1 MTTLRFRRAVPVAV
15 PDPLRPAWCEPDEAA
30 AVGVIELRPH
40 ARQHET
46 AGGHRVVLPALLTLA
61 LVAGEA
67 TVDVEPGHWQVRE
80 RIRAGAAQPWTVL
93 VPDAVGIVD
102 DCDLVII
109 DPTTLDPAAEPEAA
123 WWAAWAAMAAGT
135 YLVPDPAHPG
145 LYLIASG
152 SSLTP
157 DPEHSGLYTIGV

>member
-1 MTTLRFRRAVPVAV
+1 MTTLRFRRAIPVAI
-15 PDPLRPAWCEPDEAA
+15 PDPLRPAWCEPDETA

-93 VPDAVGIVD
+93 VPDAVGILD
-102 DCDLVII
+102 DCDLATI
-109 DPTTLDPAAEPEAA
+109 DPATLAPEASPEAA
-123 WWAAWAAMAAGT
+123 WWTALQAVIDAGGAPIT
-135 YLVPDPAHPG
+135 ATEDAEGVT
-145 LYLIASG
+145 
-152 SSLTP
+152 LT
-157 DPEHSGLYTIGV
+157 TT